1 MKCAILLVLLVT
13 GVVHAQDQDAPPPA
27 RWTVELREAGV
38 PADGRHI
45 GLAWHRDRDSNV
57 PVVVFRRVAP
67 ANAGQGGA
75 IHVVDQLAQIVPSFM
90 YPDTFKTQ
98 YYPAFD
104 ASQHAIPRGTKLG
117 VWTVAGSYD
126 GDAPLWID
134 EVDPGQ
140 RYVYALVPGERGAAP
155 DTYESLE
162 GSAVVTPPV
171 APRAASLWQ
180 RWWFRTLLIVAGA
193 GVLAGGIIAVKR
205 RRRAGATPPAEAS

>member
-1 MKCAILLVLLVT
+1 MKPALVLVFLLA
-13 GVVHAQDQDAPPPA
+13 GVVYAQDQDAPPAA
-27 RWTVELREAGV
+27 RWTVELREGGV

-45 GLAWHRDRDSNV
+45 GLAWHRDRDSSV

-67 ANAGQGGA
+67 ANAGQGGG

-104 ASQHAIPRGTKLG
+104 ANQQAIPRGTKLG

-134 EVDPGQ
+134 EVEPGQ
-140 RYVYALVPGERGAAP
+140 LYVYALVPGERGAAP

-171 APRAASLWQ
+171 APRAASLWHL
-180 RWWFRTLLIVAGA
+180 RWFRALLLVAGA
-193 GVLAGGIIAVKR
+193 GVLVGGITVVMR
-205 RRRAGATPPAEAS
+205 RRRAGAKPPAEAS